1 MNNNRHAHKLPD
13 TSSGTVSGTALTS
26 GDYFPQLWLLL
37 VSVMV
42 FGVYVAW
49 DRSVFALIF
58 AIDRSYMASLT
69 MALVIV
75 MSLHCGWQ
83 VVVMAQRARSAR
95 RWLAQRASINARQ
108 NMDSEQ
114 TIAERQIETQ
124 QHSAFLQEFIND
136 LATPELEDYGDVKNG
151 EGKNDTDAIVEI
163 HADSVRAPAELG
175 WFFVDLA
182 VRLGLLGTI
191 IGFILIFAS
200 LDNISIDGGDDLKQL
215 LIAMSGGMGTAL
227 YTTLTGLTGASL
239 LSIQYLVLGRQSE
252 HLIGLLLR
260 IRRDLQVNTR

>member
-1 MNNNRHAHKLPD
+1 MSSERLSNAPI
-13 TSSGTVSGTALTS
+13 TS
-26 GDYFPQLWLLL
+26 DDFFPQLWLLL
-37 VSVMV
+37 VSLMV
-42 FGVYVAW
+42 FGAYVAW
-49 DRSVFALIF
+49 ERSVFALIF

-69 MALVIV
+69 MALVVV
-75 MSLHCGWQ
+75 MSAHCGWH
-83 VVVMAQRARSAR
+83 VIVMAQRARSAR
-95 RWLAQRASINARQ
+95 RCLAQHGSMNGLPSSVFLQHFIGDLTTTNH
-108 NMDSEQ
+108 DSE
-114 TIAERQIETQ
+114 
-124 QHSAFLQEFIND
+124 
-136 LATPELEDYGDVKNG
+136 
-151 EGKNDTDAIVEI
+151 NDTDAIVEI

-227 YTTLTGLTGASL
+227 YTTLTGLVGASL
-239 LSIQYLVLGRQSE
+239 LSFQYLVLGRQSE

-260 IRRDLQVNTR
+260 IRRCLQVPTDSANQMISNTSLASVISATQAASISGDTPDQPDPPAIR